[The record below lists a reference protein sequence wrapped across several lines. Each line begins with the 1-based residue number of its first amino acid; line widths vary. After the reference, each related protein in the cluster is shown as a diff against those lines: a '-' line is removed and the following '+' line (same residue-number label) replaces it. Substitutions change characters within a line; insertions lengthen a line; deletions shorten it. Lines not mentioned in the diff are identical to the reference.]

1 MLSEGTA
8 TTLTPVGIG
17 AGSSNSGLSAKQT
30 IDLEVVLPTVLGV
43 ITIVSGIVFG
53 LRHWNLHKPKPDV

>member
-1 MLSEGTA
+1 MASEGTA
-8 TTLTPVGIG
+8 TTPTPIRTG

-53 LRHWNLHKPKPDV
+53 VRHWNPHKPKPDV